1 MLLIIVYNTFSI
13 VTLQKT
19 GNNLYKGGLSYSI
32 LTKETVD
39 ISLFQSEI
47 DILKHLV
54 FRIIELEVFYLYHI
68 VLMCVSILVH
78 CKGR

>member
-19 GNNLYKGGLSYSI
+19 GNNLYKGDL
-32 LTKETVD
+32 
-39 ISLFQSEI
+39 SLFQSEI

-54 FRIIELEVFYLYHI
+54 FRIIELEVFYFYHI
-68 VLMCVSILVH
+68 ALMCVSALIH
-78 CKGR
+78 YKGR